1 MTGVEYIKNK
11 FSIKDNEIENKM
23 KKMCPGDYGITTVES
38 EKCNSAGF
46 QIHYGA
52 CLRCWNSEMI

>member
-1 MTGVEYIKNK
+1 MTGVECIKNK

-46 QIHYGA
+46 RSISAHA
-52 CLRCWNSEMI
+52 CAAGIQK